1 MARTNQKNNTVAKK
15 AENTKEVKVM
25 KANEIQVITEEQ
37 MDNMMAEGWSME
49 PADDDTQVVLKKGR
63 KKVTYQIKEWLPKQK
78 VSKKSDKS
86 DKNEEGQKQVHIA
99 RDRDIK
105 IDSCKVGDIGVKI
118 IYHRMKDQ
126 SKQYR
131 IYIAEK
137 VDDKLKRTR
146 LVNDEI
152 KAIQSDE
159 KKMIAYYQKI
169 TKGAAELKKVY
180 KSA

>member
-78 VSKKSDKS
+78 ASKKS

-105 IDSCKVGDIGVKI
+105 IDMKKI
-118 IYHRMKDQ
+118 DNFNLKLIYHRKKDNN
-126 SKQYR
+126 KEYR
-131 IYIAEK
+131 LFISFK
-137 VDDKLKRTR
+137 DKENNLKRIR
-146 LVNDEI
+146 MINEEI
-152 KAIQSDE
+152 KDIHSNE
-159 KKMIAYYQKI
+159 KKMIEYFNKI
-169 TKGAAELKKVY
+169 SKKEIQSYLKEKI
-180 KSA
+180 S

>member
-1 MARTNQKNNTVAKK
+1 MARTNQKNNQNEVAKK

-37 MDNMMAEGWSME
+37 MDNMIAEGWSME
-49 PADDDTQVVLKKGR
+49 PTDDDAQVVLKKGR

-78 VSKKSDKS
+78 ASKK
-86 DKNEEGQKQVHIA
+86 EEGQKQVHVA

-105 IDSCKVGDIGVKI
+105 IDSKKVGEIGVKI
-118 IYHRMKDQ
+118 IYHRLKDGQ
-126 SKQYR
+126 KQFR
-131 IYIAEK
+131 IFIAEK
-137 VDDKLKRTR
+137 VDGKLKRTR

-152 KAIQSDE
+152 KNIQSDE
-159 KKMIAYYQKI
+159 KKMVAYYQKI